1 MEKPFLQ
8 LITNRLIAI
17 VFVVINFL
25 LLLSLLVNVFK
36 IIGIGANAVY
46 ETLGLFLAL
55 LSILPAWN
63 ISKYVLPFK
72 ENKIKVKTKKKRSF
86 LLIGNAA
93 LSLAALI
100 SYLSLPFFSNLNF
113 ESGQEA
119 HSNKQLH
126 TAIKQYEKAL
136 LLQSG
141 RSDVHFSLAN
151 LYEEISKYSLA
162 EENYWLSIKNHNSPF
177 EAYNNLAR
185 LYIKNKHYDD
195 ALDLLYLA
203 LQVEHFIDNSSQTP
217 TEKNAIIHK
226 NMAWAYSRLGEYEKS
241 LHYINKAITGF
252 IDKNVIRSH
261 LISFCI
267 KAVAEIKTKK
277 KTTSSNQHIDNCIA
291 NSNTTYTGI
300 EREFERDTRKLYQAL

>member
-8 LITNRLIAI
+8 LVTNRFIAI
-17 VFVVINFL
+17 VFVTINFL

-36 IIGIGANAVY
+36 IIGVGANAVF

-63 ISKYVLPFK
+63 LSKYVLPFK
-72 ENKIKVKTKKKRSF
+72 ESKIKVKAKKKKSF
-86 LLIGNAA
+86 LLMGNVV
-93 LSLAALI
+93 LLLATLI
-100 SYLSLPFFSNLNF
+100 SHLSLPFFSDLNF

-126 TAIKQYEKAL
+126 TAINKYEKAL

-151 LYEEISKYSLA
+151 LYEEISKYPLA
-162 EENYWLSIKNHNSPF
+162 EENYWLAIRNHNSPF

-185 LYIKNKHYDD
+185 LYIKSKAYDD

-203 LQVEHFIDNSSQTP
+203 LQAEHFIDGSQSP
-217 TEKNAIIHK
+217 TEKNAVIHK
-226 NMAWAYSRLGEYEKS
+226 NIAWAYSRLGEYEKS
-241 LHYINKAITGF
+241 LHYINKAIASF
-252 IDKNVIRSH
+252 IEEGVIRSH

-267 KAVAEIKTKK
+267 KAAAEIKTKK
-277 KTTSSNQHIDNCIA
+277 KDTLSNQHFDNCIA
-291 NSNTTYTGI
+291 NTNTTYTGI
-300 EREFERDTRKLYQAL
+300 EREFERDTRKLYQAF